1 MAAQK
6 DLGFH
11 PFVTPNNV
19 DRIVI
24 PDFISVV
31 EDKDRVIT
39 SEIQKTDYDNEEILK
54 IIQNT
59 STKVETIRNIARQK
73 GINSKL
79 KKKELIDLI
88 IKDINKS

>member
-1 MAAQK
+1 MEK

-19 DRIVI
+19 DKIVI
-24 PDFISVV
+24 PDFISIV
-31 EDKDRVIT
+31 EDRERVIT
-39 SEIQKTDYDNEEILK
+39 SEIQKTNFDDQEIIKL
-54 IIQNT
+54 IQNK

-73 GINSKL
+73 GINSNL

-88 IKDINKS
+88 MQDIKKS

>member
-1 MAAQK
+1 ME

-19 DRIVI
+19 DKIVI
-24 PDFISVV
+24 PDFISIV
-31 EDKDRVIT
+31 EDKERVIT
-39 SEIQKTDYDNEEILK
+39 SEIQKTNFDDQEIIKL
-54 IIQNT
+54 IQNK

-73 GINSKL
+73 GINSNL

-88 IKDINKS
+88 MQDIKKS

>member
-1 MAAQK
+1 MEK

-11 PFVTPNNV
+11 PFVTPKNV
-19 DRIVI
+19 DKIVI
-24 PDFISVV
+24 PDFVSIV

-39 SEIQKTDYDNEEILK
+39 SEIQQTSYDDEEILT
-54 IIQNT
+54 ILRNT

-88 IKDINKS
+88 IKDIKK